1 MTIEVSQKQL
11 DLLNKHANFLLRKNR
26 IRKIKLIKYK
36 IDKITSP
43 L

>member
-1 MTIEVSQKQL
+1 MVNQKQL
-11 DLLNKHANFLLRKNR
+11 HLAYADSLIRRMIR